1 MSLQEILFHGVK
13 NLQQLGRTIRLV
25 FHKFETWMNS
35 HHLLLTVSRARELVT
50 VGQYCL
56 RYLLQSSYRW
66 LE

>member
-35 HHLLLTVSRARELVT
+35 HHLLRARELVT
-50 VGQYCL
+50 ASQYCL
-56 RYLLQSSYRW
+56 RYLLQPSYRW